1 MLPNTEG
8 WPKPELCP
16 NAGVAVLCPKS
27 PAPVLLAV
35 FALLVP
41 KENELT
47 LLAVEAPKRPALVLV
62 LLGLAPN
69 DVWPKEKPAAVSEL
83 LTGCPKLFTCPNT
96 GLPNP
101 EPNPA
106 AVNPVGWAGV
116 GGTGAAVEAG
126 VAVGCPNTE
135 TEAVVV
141 VLTVVRVGVEVTVAT
156 VLITGEAPTVVLSVV
171 TGTAWVNIEPGASE
185 VVPCDGAGGVGASET
200 GAASEVATATA
211 AGGSAVAWVEVWGAS
226 AAGGEGLGATG
237 TGVTDM
243 ASLASDVSDAAG
255 GVFAGSTFVTS
266 AC

>member
-1 MLPNTEG
+1 MAEDPKPEGCAKLNPDDEEVDVLLPNTEV

-47 LLAVEAPKRPALVLV
+47 LLAVEAPNSPALVLV

-69 DVWPKEKPAAVSEL
+69 DVWPKEKPADVSEL
-83 LTGCPKLFTCPNT
+83 LTGWPKLLTWPNT

-101 EPNPA
+101 EPNPD

-116 GGTGAAVEAG
+116 GGAGAAVEAG
-126 VAVGCPNTE
+126 VAAGCPNTE

-141 VLTVVRVGVEVTVAT
+141 VLTVVRVGVVVTVAT

-171 TGTAWVNIEPGASE
+171 TGTG
-185 VVPCDGAGGVGASET
+185 
-200 GAASEVATATA
+200 
-211 AGGSAVAWVEVWGAS
+211 
-226 AAGGEGLGATG
+226 
-237 TGVTDM
+237 
-243 ASLASDVSDAAG
+243 
-255 GVFAGSTFVTS
+255 
-266 AC
+266 